1 MLCPGVTRLA
11 LGRSG
16 LGVVQRAVT
25 LWRLPPPSGACRV
38 AAASPSGLGVWRE
51 RPSQLPPLGTWDAG
65 RRLGNGAGTSS
76 VRLGQCLVVLF
87 GGNPVPCGN
96 VAASPKDRECFSFQR
111 CLLLSTHSVIRDRII
126 SGFRISILAGNK
138 RKVYFL
144 LTANTT

>member
-51 RPSQLPPLGTWDAG
+51 RPSQLPPLGTWVQEDVW
-65 RRLGNGAGTSS
+65 GAVLALVLSGWVS
-76 VRLGQCLVVLF
+76 V
-87 GGNPVPCGN
+87 
-96 VAASPKDRECFSFQR
+96 
-111 CLLLSTHSVIRDRII
+111 
-126 SGFRISILAGNK
+126 
-138 RKVYFL
+138 
-144 LTANTT
+144 